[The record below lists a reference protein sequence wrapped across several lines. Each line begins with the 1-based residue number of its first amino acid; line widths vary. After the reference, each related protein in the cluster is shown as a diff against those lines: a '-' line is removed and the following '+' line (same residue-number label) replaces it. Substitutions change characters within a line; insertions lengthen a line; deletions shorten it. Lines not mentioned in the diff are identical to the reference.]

1 MLDNN
6 AGSVV
11 AAAHTLRQALAQGQ
25 LRQEATHERIA
36 GTIGVHQQLA
46 GKSIDGEGLHLAVG
60 SDDGVLGSLR
70 EHNHTRTGAGSLGL
84 GGQLEGDLVQV
95 SAVSLGGAVGSSLD
109 LVTKHEVGVGH
120 DGGHLVGEELNQEG
134 CRQVEHESLVVLDT
148 VASQLQDGL
157 HGDGQEEAGDVEDA
171 GGGDDVGGLGG
182 LEVVGG
188 EGVGG
193 GQVGDQGALT
203 SMDQHSAGAGGGAG
217 VLLVVHVDTILGCT
231 ALCRQKQM

>member
-1 MLDNN
+1 MLDDN

-36 GTIGVHQQLA
+36 GTVGVHQQLA
-46 GKSIDGEGLHLAVG
+46 GEGIDGEGLHLALG
-60 SDDGVLGSLR
+60 GDDGVLGSLR
-70 EHNHTRTGAGSLGL
+70 EHNDTRAGAGSLGL